1 MKKTIIVLSF
11 ALLTLASNFAHS
23 EESQPEKLEADANY
37 VLSLLM
43 QCKDYAQE
51 DEVTQSDMNKY
62 LLTCINDE
70 LDLGY
75 YLPIKVLPKEEV
87 VEGEPK

>member
-1 MKKTIIVLSF
+1 MKKLIATLTI
-11 ALLTLASNFAHS
+11 ALLTLSSNLAYS
-23 EESQPEKLEADANY
+23 EDVKPEKMEADAKY
-37 VLSLLM
+37 VMSLLI

-70 LDLGY
+70 LEFSDY
-75 YLPIKVLPKEEV
+75 KHIKVLPKE
-87 VEGEPK
+87 G

>member
-11 ALLTLASNFAHS
+11 ALLTLTANFAHS
-23 EESQPEKLEADANY
+23 EDSAPEKMEADANY
-37 VLSLLM
+37 VMSLLM
-43 QCKDYAQE
+43 QCTDYAQE

-70 LDLGY
+70 LDLGD
-75 YLPIKVLPKEEV
+75 YLPIKVLPKVEI